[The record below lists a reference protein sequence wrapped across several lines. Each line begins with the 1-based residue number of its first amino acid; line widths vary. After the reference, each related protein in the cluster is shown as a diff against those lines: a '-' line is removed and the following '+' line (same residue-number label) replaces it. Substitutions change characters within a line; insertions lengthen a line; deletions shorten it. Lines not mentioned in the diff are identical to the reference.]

1 MIKKV
6 AVSNTKRAY
15 ITQTKEREVVKV
27 VPEYFWDKIFGR
39 TVDRGT
45 MELSN
50 VHQTRLEATLS
61 ERCERKKTNSCEK

>member
-27 VPEYFWDKIFGR
+27 VPEYF
-39 TVDRGT
+39 
-45 MELSN
+45 
-50 VHQTRLEATLS
+50 
-61 ERCERKKTNSCEK
+61 